1 MKVYDELRESMQETV
16 GDINET
22 PEYKQR
28 FVKLIENYF
37 DQSYTDQD
45 ISDLINMA
53 EDATDGD

>member
-16 GDINET
+16 GNINET

-28 FVKLIENYF
+28 FIKLIENYF

-45 ISDLINMA
+45 ISDLIHMA
-53 EDATDGD
+53 EDVIDGD